1 MNIKIIGD
9 LPMYVDYHSVDLW
22 SHPHLFHL
30 DSHTMKPT
38 FVSGLIIQSM
48 FSLISRLNWLGFPAN
63 DDYDIQIWNQ
73 PVYRWNEKS
82 VENDLFTWWIRKR
95 YRLLIFFA
103 SIIFVVLSHIMLFR
117 WISIHKNHKHQMR
130 IGSTHRNIH
139 RIIFQINDLLD
150 KFQRFSSVWKCT
162 TITWKFNSINS
173 RRFRRSNNG
182 RISITWS
189 FSILWYSNITNGFL
203 YISR

>member
-1 MNIKIIGD
+1 MKKYANDLNIKIIGD

-82 VENDLFTWWIRKR
+82 VENDLFTWWIKR
-95 YRLLIFFA
+95 LSKML
-103 SIIFVVLSHIMLFR
+103 SIVDILRIDHFRGFISHYVIPMDIDTQKPQTSNAH
-117 WISIHKNHKHQMR
+117 WID
-130 IGSTHRNIH
+130 TP
-139 RIIFQINDLLD
+139 
-150 KFQRFSSVWKCT
+150 
-162 TITWKFNSINS
+162 
-173 RRFRRSNNG
+173 
-182 RISITWS
+182 
-189 FSILWYSNITNGFL
+189 
-203 YISR
+203 